1 MEKRALNLLRY
12 SLIAVWLG
20 TALVSLLDFQQGGQ
34 LLLKKG
40 GVSSDAYIQ
49 LLITGGA
56 AADMAAGLMLWL
68 KPGRLA
74 YALALALMLLMTL
87 IATCL
92 LPSLWLDPLA
102 PLLKNLPIAAVLIVL
117 LQQEK
122 AT

>member
-1 MEKRALNLLRY
+1 MDRPLNLLRY

-20 TALVSLLDFQQGGQ
+20 TALVSLLDFQHSGQRLLQEGGI
-34 LLLKKG
+34 
-40 GVSSDAYIQ
+40 SDVYIP

-56 AADMAAGLMLWL
+56 AADMAVGLILWL

-74 YALALALMLLMTL
+74 YRLALALMLLMTL

-92 LPSLWLDPLA
+92 LPGLWLDPLGA
-102 PLLKNLPIAAVLIVL
+102 LLKNLPIAAALIVL